1 MNAEEQSTLDRIL
14 RCGKEEFLKKGFSA
28 ASLRNIVKR
37 AGVTTG
43 AFYGYFPDKM
53 SLFHALAAPAAGGLR
68 EYFLDI
74 QREFA
79 VLPPERQAAEMP
91 TFSGGGIA
99 GMLDYIYG
107 NYDAFKLIL
116 CCSEGTSYA
125 DYVDSIVEIESEYT
139 LRFIETMRNSGHS
152 LRELDPHLM
161 HMLANALFS
170 GIFEVVVHDSEKEE
184 AAKNIKELMDFFTA
198 GWIKIF
204 GM

>member
-1 MNAEEQSTLDRIL
+1 MSTEDQSTLNRIL
-14 RCGKEEFLKKGFSA
+14 QFGREEFLKKGFSA
-28 ASLRNIVKR
+28 ASLRSIVRR

-53 SLFHALAAPAAGGLR
+53 ALFHALASPAAEGLR
-68 EYFLDI
+68 ACFLSI

-79 VLPPERQAAEMP
+79 ALPPDRQAVEMP
-91 TFSGGGIA
+91 SFAGGEMTA
-99 GMLDYIYG
+99 LLDYIYSH
-107 NYDAFKLIL
+107 YEAFKLIL
-116 CCSEGTSYA
+116 CCSEGTPYA
-125 DYVDSIVEIESEYT
+125 DYVDSLVEIESEYT
-139 LRFIETMRNSGHS
+139 LRFIETMRNAGHR

-170 GIFEVVVHDSEKEE
+170 GIFEVVVHDNQKEE

-198 GWIKIF
+198 GWIKIL